1 VVLGLAVLATFAVA
15 APASW
20 LVAAVGSQPLRWP
33 PLAELAQGRAA
44 GWLAG
49 TNAGSVAA
57 AAGVPVPGAPGGTLG
72 VTTTLDGPP
81 GDAGLAVC
89 LGPSR
94 WSRRCCSSGATSPD
108 PSRIGEQQ

>member
-1 VVLGLAVLATFAVA
+1 MLATFAVA

-20 LVAAVGSQPLRWP
+20 LVAAAGSQPLRWP

-72 VTTTLDGPP
+72 VTTTLDGPQ
-81 GDAGLAVC
+81 ATLVLAVH

-94 WSRRCCSSGATSPD
+94 WSRRWCCSSGATSPD